1 MGFGSVT
8 KPALWK
14 NGVPTYLEA
23 DADKYTIALG
33 VTAVGSDVYVC
44 GSENSS
50 DQSHIQ
56 TSIYWKNG
64 VKQTITSNAGTSAII
79 ANGNDVYIINIE
91 AAGLSY
97 WKNGTVTAVTSNGV
111 PIKTEANGIS
121 VSGTDVY
128 LAGKFNGSATYW
140 KNGKA
145 TTLSV
150 GGGVSEANAI
160 VVVAK

>member
-1 MGFGSVT
+1 M
-8 KPALWK
+8 
-14 NGVPTYLEA
+14 
-23 DADKYTIALG
+23 
-33 VTAVGSDVYVC
+33 
-44 GSENSS
+44 
-50 DQSHIQ
+50 
-56 TSIYWKNG
+56 
-64 VKQTITSNAGTSAII
+64 
-79 ANGNDVYIINIE
+79 
-91 AAGLSY
+91 
-97 WKNGTVTAVTSNGV
+97 TAVTSNGV